1 MIENLKAILESDPTS
16 KRIAIR
22 DFTNSFDELLANAT
36 EVELRGRLVNV
47 RKFKAIS
54 FAVIEDQSG
63 RTQLVFSD
71 NATPNHKE
79 LIKNVSMGDI
89 VKVNGLPFLP
99 QSNEKSLAVNTV
111 ETVAKFQDLQPDK
124 HKGIVDTGKR
134 RKNFALQLISDRES
148 FEFFASASELATNMR
163 DNLNLLGFKE
173 FETPVLR
180 KQFFAGQAKPFSSFQ
195 NSLNTDVY
203 MRPTSELE
211 LVQLVASGYERVYE
225 LGKAFRNEGQ
235 DRLHN
240 PEYTTVEAYAA
251 YTDYNQMMNLVEV
264 LVYEAGIKAFDR
276 TEFQYQDKIINL
288 TEKWQR
294 LTVDD
299 SFQKF
304 AGFSLSDIRDDESLS
319 RVAAQ
324 NNVNVDGM
332 THTQALGKMIEK
344 IIVPQLIQ
352 PTFLKDFP
360 IELAPL
366 GKQKE
371 GDPNIVE
378 RAWACIGGVAFSD
391 ISTNLVDPE
400 ELIKRLI
407 AQDQEN
413 GKQVDHS
420 NDPLV
425 VALRYGIPP
434 TGGIG
439 IGLNRLLMVLG
450 NRNHISET
458 FIFPDL

>member
-1 MIENLKAILESDPTS
+1 MLEVLNEIFNGDQTS
-16 KRIAIR
+16 NRIAIK
-22 DFTNSFDELLANAT
+22 DFTNSFEELLTSAT
-36 EVELRGRLVNV
+36 KVELRGRLVNV
-47 RKFKAIS
+47 RKFKTIS
-54 FAVIEDQSG
+54 FAVMEDQSG

-71 NATPNHKE
+71 KATPNHKE
-79 LIKNVSMGDI
+79 LIKNVNMGDI

-99 QSNEKSLAVNTV
+99 QSNEKSLAVNAV

-124 HKGIVDTGKR
+124 HKGIVDAGKR

-180 KQFFAGQAKPFSSFQ
+180 KQFFAGQSKPFSSFQ
-195 NSLNTDVY
+195 NSLGTNVY

-211 LVQLVASGYERVYE
+211 LVQLIASGYERVYE

-251 YTDYNQMMNLVEV
+251 YTNYNQMMNLVEV
-264 LVYEAGIKAFDR
+264 LVYEAGIKAFDSAN
-276 TEFQYQDKIINL
+276 FQYQGKAINL
-288 TEKWQR
+288 TKKWQR

-299 SFQKF
+299 AFQKF
-304 AGFSLSDIRDDESLS
+304 AGFSLNDVKDDGSLN
-319 RVAAQ
+319 RVAIK
-324 NNVNVDGM
+324 NNVNIEGM
-332 THTQALGKMIEK
+332 THSQGIGKMIEK

-366 GKQKE
+366 GKQK
-371 GDPNIVE
+371 GDNPNIVE
-378 RAWACIGGVAFSD
+378 RAWACMGGVAFSD
-391 ISTNLVDPE
+391 ISTNLVDPD
-400 ELIKRLI
+400 ELIKRLKV
-407 AQDQEN
+407 QDYEN
-413 GKQVDHS
+413 GKEVDHS